1 MMTINEELENL
12 SLRIVELTKI
22 ISDINIRINIIE
34 DKLEKISPFE
44 KFIN

>member
-1 MMTINEELENL
+1 MTINEELENL

>member
-34 DKLEKISPFE
+34 DKLEK
-44 KFIN
+44 

>member
-1 MMTINEELENL
+1 MTIDDELQNL
-12 SLRIVELTKI
+12 SIRIIELTKI

-34 DKLEKISPFE
+34 DKLEKINPFE

>member
-1 MMTINEELENL
+1 MTINEELENL

-34 DKLEKISPFE
+34 DKLEK
-44 KFIN
+44 